1 MNVLAM
7 GIAIE
12 DVSFGSVLHS
22 YTLKAYAH
30 GGIISDGSVN
40 HPYSFNLLFF
50 SMSLLFPH
58 HCVFILFHHLTVS
71 TVHSLPSLYLFIDE
85 LWGFSCV
92 PVSQYGI
99 RPFPSN

>member
-1 MNVLAM
+1 MGGSLHWKLM

-40 HPYSFNLLFF
+40 HPYSFTRLFF
-50 SMSLLFPH
+50 YMSLLFLH
-58 HCVFILFHHLTVS
+58 HCVSFSSTTSQCPLFTHCLPCTC
-71 TVHSLPSLYLFIDE
+71 SL
-85 LWGFSCV
+85 
-92 PVSQYGI
+92 
-99 RPFPSN
+99 